1 MLHIK
6 KILSLPFPI
15 KNPSIEA
22 SVKKNGLIF
31 DIETTGLNP
40 HKNQVVLI
48 GFARFDKKGQ
58 FVLNQLFLDDP
69 SEEAEMLSIFHRIA
83 ASSGFFV
90 TYNGNSFDLPF
101 INTRMKKHS
110 QNQKLDSFYNVD
122 LMRILQTKHFNLPI
136 PDYKLKTVEKYMEIS
151 RTDRISGKE
160 SVELYKSYLAKKDPL
175 LQSKILLH
183 NSDDIINLFK
193 LLKVFELTDK
203 PEIFFD
209 LSNEVNI
216 AGITFRFQNFKLSG
230 DFILISGIC
239 LETQSLDYAYNDA
252 LFTFELNSKDRIFNL
267 RIPVLHKN
275 IDIED
280 YSLIDSKSIVF
291 ASESINS
298 FISRNPHHMVISTN
312 GILHTSNILDLSSI
326 ILEKILA
333 P

>member
-1 MLHIK
+1 MIHIK

-15 KNPSIEA
+15 IHPAIEA

-40 HKNQVVLI
+40 HKNQVILI
-48 GFARFDKKGQ
+48 GFARFDKKGR
-58 FVLNQLFLDDP
+58 FVLNQLFLDNP

-110 QNQKLDSFYNVD
+110 QKQKLDSFYNVD
-122 LMRILQTKHFNLPI
+122 LMRVLQTKYFNLPI
-136 PDYKLKTVEKYMEIS
+136 PDYKLKTVEKYMGIS

-160 SVELYKSYLAKKDPL
+160 SVELYERYLSTKDPFI
-175 LQSKILLH
+175 QSKILLH

-193 LLKVFELTDK
+193 LLKVFELTDN

-216 AGITFRFQNFKLSG
+216 ANITFRFQRFKISG
-230 DFILISGIC
+230 DFILLSGIC
-239 LETQSLDYAYNDA
+239 LEAQALDYAYNDA
-252 LFTFELNSKDRIFNL
+252 LFSFELNSKDGLFNL

-275 IDIED
+275 INSTA
-280 YSLIDSKSIVF
+280 YSLIDSNSIAF
-291 ASESINS
+291 TSELINS
-298 FISRNPHHMVISTN
+298 FIFDNPHHMVISTN
-312 GILHTSNILDLSSI
+312 GIIDKNNILNLSSI
-326 ILEKILA
+326 ILKKILA